1 MQDSKVYALKKYY
14 KALVVMYK
22 SELDVFID
30 AYDNPTVSDHANLIE
45 TMDSIVTKIA
55 DAEDKLRVL
64 EDFYYE

>member
-14 KALVVMYK
+14 KALVVMHK

>member
-1 MQDSKVYALKKYY
+1 MH
-14 KALVVMYK
+14 K
-22 SELDVFID
+22 SELDVFIE
-30 AYDNPTVSDHANLIE
+30 NPVAIGDHGNLIE

>member
-14 KALVVMYK
+14 KALVVMHK
-22 SELDVFID
+22 SELDVFIEKPV
-30 AYDNPTVSDHANLIE
+30 AVGDHGNLIE